1 MLQSGSGYER
11 LSLSAEGAEKEESA
25 LPAPQTDVTGWTPAQ
40 HLGRHGRGIA
50 ASRPLVMRY
59 AERNLGFLAGLLV
72 AGVAIG
78 IAYRYLFDPLEQRT
92 LPFYIRSSLH
102 AIGLI
107 CIGWAVHLAFAAIR
121 RSRLGSAVRRLPLA
135 AEFAIKALVMSAVL
149 TIAAVGLQAVLYP
162 FPVSKQ
168 WVADE
173 LPRIIVIA
181 FTAALLIGAIFEFR
195 RLVGGRVL
203 GSFLL
208 GTYHRPKREQRVVM
222 FLDIQSSTALAERM
236 GEVRVH
242 DLITQF
248 FFDIDEPIAEHGGEV
263 HSYVGDAVIVTW
275 PLSRDPTRNAR
286 ALGCFFAA
294 EDRMAELTPAY
305 TQDFGVAPRFRAGV
319 HAGPVV
325 VSECGDA
332 KRQIAYFGD
341 TMNVAARLC
350 DHCKAAEE
358 GLLVSADLLREA
370 AVPPGLAV
378 GTRARIALRGR
389 QAPVETHA
397 VRRNAQPVIG

>member
-1 MLQSGSGYER
+1 MSRNELEPLTLRGRQY
-11 LSLSAEGAEKEESA
+11 A
-25 LPAPQTDVTGWTPAQ
+25 LVPEITGI
-40 HLGRHGRGIA
+40 GIA
-50 ASRPLVMRY
+50 ASGRVLMRY
-59 AERNLGFLAGLLV
+59 AGQHLGFLAGLLL

-78 IAYRYLFDPLEQRT
+78 ITYRYLFDPLEQRT

-102 AIGLI
+102 AIGLT
-107 CIGWAVHLAFAAIR
+107 CCGWAVNLAFAAIR
-121 RSRLGSAVRRLPLA
+121 RSRLWSAVRRLPLA
-135 AEFAIKALVMSAVL
+135 AEFAIKALVMTAVL
-149 TIAAVGLQAVLYP
+149 TIGAVGLQIALYP
-162 FPVSKQ
+162 FPLSNQ

-173 LPRIIVIA
+173 LPRILAIA
-181 FTAALLIGAIFEFR
+181 FTASLLFGAIFEFR

-208 GTYHRPKREQRVVM
+208 GTYHRPRREQRIVM

-275 PLSRDPTRNAR
+275 PLSHDPERNAR
-286 ALGCFFAA
+286 ALHCFFAA
-294 EDRMAELTPAY
+294 EDEMAELSPAY
-305 TQDFGVAPRFRAGV
+305 TREFGVVPQFRAGV
-319 HAGPVV
+319 HAGSVV

-350 DHCKAAEE
+350 DHCKVAEE
-358 GLLVSADLLREA
+358 SLLVSADLLRET

-378 GTRARIALRGR
+378 GTRASIALRGR

-397 VRRNAQPVIG
+397 VRRNIQAADGN